1 MDVVTEDDGSLQVH
15 ECNVSVHVLFPVVL
29 GMDDD
34 FIQQSNPLFVLLISE
49 IVMKERTCC
58 TVATESSG
66 VHDTLR
72 CFVPSETT
80 VFTLEHPFRFCLLL
94 PSLSL

>member
-1 MDVVTEDDGSLQVH
+1 MH

-34 FIQQSNPLFVLLISE
+34 FIQESNLLFILFISE

-58 TVATESSG
+58 TVAAES
-66 VHDTLR
+66 LR
-72 CFVPSETT
+72 FVI
-80 VFTLEHPFRFCLLL
+80 
-94 PSLSL
+94 LSALYHLR

>member
-34 FIQQSNPLFVLLISE
+34 FI
-49 IVMKERTCC
+49 
-58 TVATESSG
+58 
-66 VHDTLR
+66 
-72 CFVPSETT
+72 
-80 VFTLEHPFRFCLLL
+80 
-94 PSLSL
+94 